1 MSILYITN
9 KPIYPII
16 DGGCYAMDSFLNSLL
31 VCESKVKHLTI
42 STQKHPFEFNQY
54 PEKIQGKTSPEAVT
68 LDTTFSSWKLIKSLI
83 HNTSYN
89 SDRFYSKAFLSKILS
104 SIDETTTIIILES
117 SYLLV
122 YLQEIKKIFN
132 GKVFVRTHNVEHL
145 IWQDYVTSSQSFFKK
160 VIYSFI
166 KNRLKKFE
174 LSQLKLVDGIISIST
189 KDALCFKNL
198 GLTIPI
204 HTVNVGIDQYYSNDS
219 HLNFKANS
227 FFFLGAFNWKPNK
240 DAAELLIH
248 QIFPLIQAT
257 IPNAVL
263 HIAGTFMPDYFH
275 GYSTNS
281 IKIHGKVDDVTSFLL
296 NAGTLVAPITSGSG
310 IRIKILECLALGVP
324 VIGTKTALKG
334 LEESPAFCVNSTDD
348 YVTFSKE
355 LNSNVQLIN
364 SYKINAI
371 NYIQQ
376 FHNKEIVT
384 NKLKQI
390 LSGR

>member
-31 VCESKVKHLTI
+31 YCESKVKHLTI
-42 STQKHPFEFNQY
+42 ATQKHPFLLNQY
-54 PEKIQGKTSPEAVT
+54 PEKIQEKTRPEAVT
-68 LDTTFSSWKLIKSLI
+68 LFTTFSGWKLIKSLI
-83 HNTSYN
+83 RNTSYN
-89 SDRFYSKAFLSKILS
+89 NDRFYSNVFLSKILS
-104 SIDETTTIIILES
+104 SIDETTAIIILES

-122 YLQEIKKIFN
+122 YLHEIKKIFN
-132 GKVFVRTHNVEHL
+132 GKVYVRTHNVEHL

-348 YVTFSKE
+348 YVKFSKE

>member
-42 STQKHPFEFNQY
+42 ATQKHPFEFNQY
-54 PEKIQGKTSPEAVT
+54 PEKIQEKTRPEAVI
-68 LDTTFSSWKLIKSLI
+68 LDTTFSSWKLLKSLI

-89 SDRFYSKAFLSKILS
+89 SDRFYSKEFLSKILS

-145 IWQDYVTSSQSFFKK
+145 IWQDYVTSSQSIFKK
-160 VIYSFI
+160 VIFSFI

-174 LSQLKLVDGIISIST
+174 LSQLNLVDGIISIST

-227 FFFLGAFNWKPNK
+227 FFFLGAFNWKPNI

-257 IPNAVL
+257 IPNAML

-334 LEESPAFCVNSTDD
+334 LEESPAFCVNSTND

-355 LNSNVQLIN
+355 LNSNIQLIN

>member
-1 MSILYITN
+1 M
-9 KPIYPII
+9 
-16 DGGCYAMDSFLNSLL
+16 
-31 VCESKVKHLTI
+31 
-42 STQKHPFEFNQY
+42 
-54 PEKIQGKTSPEAVT
+54 
-68 LDTTFSSWKLIKSLI
+68 
-83 HNTSYN
+83 
-89 SDRFYSKAFLSKILS
+89 
-104 SIDETTTIIILES
+104 
-117 SYLLV
+117 
-122 YLQEIKKIFN
+122 
-132 GKVFVRTHNVEHL
+132 EHL
-145 IWQDYVTSSQSFFKK
+145 IWQDYVTSSQSIFKK
-160 VIYSFI
+160 VIFSFI

-174 LSQLKLVDGIISIST
+174 LSQLNLVDGIISIST

-257 IPNAVL
+257 IPNAML

-334 LEESPAFCVNSTDD
+334 LEESPAFCVNSTND

-355 LNSNVQLIN
+355 LNSNIQLIN